1 MQFVYCLFSPTTKK
15 TYVGRTSNL
24 EGRLAAHNHSFNKGY
39 TKKYQPWILIY
50 SEEYSTMQEANKR
63 ERYLKTG
70 VGRDFIC
77 KLIDELE

>member
-1 MQFVYCLFSPTTKK
+1 MQFVYCLFSPSSRKN
-15 TYVGRTSNL
+15 YVGRTSNL
-24 EGRLAAHNHSFNKGY
+24 EGRLAAHNHPSNKGY
-39 TKKYQPWILIY
+39 TKKFQPWILIY

-77 KLIDELE
+77 KLIDEPE